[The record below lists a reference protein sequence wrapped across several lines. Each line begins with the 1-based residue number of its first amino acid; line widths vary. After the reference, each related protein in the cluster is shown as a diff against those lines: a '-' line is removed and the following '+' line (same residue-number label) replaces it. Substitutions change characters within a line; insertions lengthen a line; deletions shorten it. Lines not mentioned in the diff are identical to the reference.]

1 MCVAAMQQNR
11 VQAAFEYEKSS
22 LHIHFPHLLPPK
34 IPLLKYRIIPFPTS
48 LTGTRYVEK
57 TGRFVPY
64 EPLERS

>member
-1 MCVAAMQQNR
+1 MRVAAMQQNK

-22 LHIHFPHLLPPK
+22 LHIRFPHLPPPK
-34 IPLLKYRIIPFPTS
+34 TPPLKYRIIPSPTNP
-48 LTGTRYVEK
+48 TGTRYVEK